1 MELET
6 NIILGYLGLI
16 NLIALIMFGIDKSKA
31 KRGGRRISEAGLFM
45 ISLVGGA
52 FGGLLGIVLFR
63 HKTRKLGFKA
73 IMFIIVL
80 INIYLYYWLYTN
92 YIIEIAI

>member
-6 NIILGYLGLI
+6 NIILGYLAFI
-16 NLIALIMFGIDKSKA
+16 NLVAIIMFGIDKSKA
-31 KRGGRRISEAGLFM
+31 KRGGRRISEASLFL
-45 ISLVGGA
+45 ISFIGGAVGGV
-52 FGGLLGIVLFR
+52 LGMLVFR

-80 INIYLYYWLYTN
+80 INIYLYYWLYIN
-92 YIIEIAI
+92 FIII

>member
-6 NIILGYLGLI
+6 NIILGYLAFI
-16 NLIALIMFGIDKSKA
+16 NLVAIIMFGIDKSKA
-31 KRGGRRISEAGLFM
+31 RRGGRRISEASLFL
-45 ISLVGGA
+45 ISFIGGAVGGV
-52 FGGLLGIVLFR
+52 LGMLVFR

-80 INIYLYYWLYTN
+80 INIYLYYWLYIN
-92 YIIEIAI
+92 FIII